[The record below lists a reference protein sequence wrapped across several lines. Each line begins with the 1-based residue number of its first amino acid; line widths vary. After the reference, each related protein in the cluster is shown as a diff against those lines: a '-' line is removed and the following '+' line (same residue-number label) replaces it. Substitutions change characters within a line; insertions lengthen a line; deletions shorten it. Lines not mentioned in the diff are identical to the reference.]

1 MESTAGAPRNHRLD
15 SLTGAR
21 FVAAGL
27 VFLCHIATGGLFA
40 AGSSAADGLMT
51 ATKTAGTIGVSFF
64 FVLSGFVLTWSARPG
79 ETYGGVL
86 RRRLVKIFP
95 NHVVT
100 FALAMAVYAAATTP
114 SGTAVLNLL
123 LLQSWSSDPAVFL
136 SVNGASWS
144 LSCELFFYALFPVLL
159 PLVGRIRAARL
170 WWWAAGVAAAVM
182 LLPLAAGSL
191 LPSSPAFPQV
201 GSWLDGVSIQGL
213 WFVYVF
219 PLTRLLEFVLGM
231 LMARVV
237 LSGRWINLSPVRAAL
252 LTALAYVVGIYT
264 PMLFTVAAV
273 TVVPLALFIAALAN
287 ADAGGRRTALAGPVM
302 RRLGEASFA
311 FYLVHGIV
319 LAYAGEQVAG
329 TGRPLTTLESV
340 LVSLLALAVSLGL
353 ALALYHWIE
362 TPVMRRW
369 GRPVL
374 RVTVAPAGSS
384 VVAEQSPAVGRAEEG
399 TSSRS

>member
-1 MESTAGAPRNHRLD
+1 MESTASAPRNHRLD

-40 AGSSAADGLMT
+40 AGSGAADGLMT

-100 FALAMAVYAAATTP
+100 FALAMVVYAAATTP

-123 LLQSWSSDPAVFL
+123 LLQSWSSDPSVFL

-170 WWWAAGVAAAVM
+170 WGWAAGVAAAVM
-182 LLPLAAGSL
+182 LLPLAAASL
-191 LPSSPAFPQV
+191 LPSSPSFPQV
-201 GSWLDGVSIQGL
+201 GSWLDGVSIEGL
-213 WFVYVF
+213 WFVYIF

-237 LSGRWINLSPVRAAL
+237 LSGRWINLSPVPAAL

-273 TVVPLALFIAALAN
+273 TVVPLALFVAALAA

-329 TGRPLTTLESV
+329 TGRPPTTLESV

-369 GRPVL
+369 GRPAR
-374 RVTVAPAGSS
+374 RVTVAPAGSA
-384 VVAEQSPAVGRAEEG
+384 VVPEQSPAVGHAKEG
-399 TSSRS
+399 TSPRS

>member
-1 MESTAGAPRNHRLD
+1 MESAAGALRNHRLD

-40 AGSSAADGLMT
+40 AGSGAADGLMT

-79 ETYGGVL
+79 ETYGSML
-86 RRRLVKIFP
+86 RRRLVKILP

-100 FALAMAVYAAATTP
+100 FALAMVVYAAAATP
-114 SGTAVLNLL
+114 LGTAVLNLL

-144 LSCELFFYALFPVLL
+144 LSCELLFYALFPVLL
-159 PLVGRIRAARL
+159 PLIGRIRAARL

-182 LLPLAAGSL
+182 VLPLVASVLLPQ
-191 LPSSPAFPQV
+191 SPAFPAV
-201 GSWLDGVSIQGL
+201 GSWLDGVSIERL

-237 LSGRWINLSPVRAAL
+237 LSGRWIGLSSAWAAL
-252 LTALAYVVGIYT
+252 LTTVAYVVGIYT

-273 TVVPLALFIAALAN
+273 TVVPLALFTAALA
-287 ADAGGRRTALAGPVM
+287 ATDAGGGRTVLAGPVT

-329 TGRPLTTLESV
+329 AGRALTTLESV
-340 LVSLLALAVSLGL
+340 FVSLLALAVSLGL
-353 ALALYHWIE
+353 ALAMYHWIE
-362 TPVMRRW
+362 TPAMRHW
-369 GRPVL
+369 GRSW
-374 RVTVAPAGSS
+374 RRAAAAPSDSAA
-384 VVAEQSPAVGRAEEG
+384 VPKPSPGRADE
-399 TSSRS
+399 SASPRA